1 MRALSSAALG
11 APSTSAPGDDPPP
24 AGAPPGGASRD
35 ALPAADS
42 SGEPKPLASAVQH
55 HQRAGDTDHD
65 SQHDHVR
72 RLHAQLD
79 AHFHLEQQPSPELD
93 DLDEPLFFAARRR
106 GRSADPVS
114 PAADDLPR
122 DGATGAATATRRA
135 QQRPASS
142 YIPASAW
149 SSHLSQ
155 LALAPRKSTT
165 RASSASP
172 SAASRSR
179 SGASDER
186 DPAGGRAHA
195 ATESAAPA
203 APTRARSSSADG
215 PFAAVAAK
223 GSSSRLNRASPAPL
237 FRHSLRLPFLPP
249 IPASPLPS
257 TAVSPGLTRSA
268 SSPPILPDIALGGP
282 LSPSFALVPP
292 TAPLSPPA
300 AWPNG
305 DDAAARDH
313 DAGTT
318 ARVPPPLVYRSST
331 SASAPDLSL
340 FSYAPVSEASSYFSS
355 PAPTAASSPTAATV
369 PLPLAGAALALGP
382 TSSSSTRAAFEYDSD
397 LVADDVTAAAAALA
411 DADAKERADAAQ
423 LDERRYHALVELVDT
438 ERGYLEHLRVL
449 VQVYFRTLPF
459 LTALTAAEVQA
470 VVRNANELLELH
482 ERIADRVDQVER
494 ELSWRDDGVEGD
506 QVGRDGKRD
515 KSFKTRK
522 AAGRIA
528 SIFADEASSFVLYHE
543 FCARHAEALDI
554 TRSVASRPEWEAFE
568 RQCAARVALDG
579 GRGDR
584 TPIASANSSGF
595 FPPVSAATSAS
606 PLPFSATPLATP
618 SHSSGSVP
626 TMASLVPSAASS
638 ISRTSRLRFVDY
650 AIAPVQRVTRYPLVF
665 GQLAKFFVGSPEHA
679 DLTSTWTAFKRVAQG
694 VDAAKR
700 EREGEMRTKVVARRM
715 EFNTPLVGGTFC
727 DILGPTLLVGALHV
741 VHSGGPLA
749 PPAPM
754 AATAGVQH
762 PGEVLKVKYL
772 GCFLYRSH
780 LVMAKVKKRASY
792 EPKEWLPLRLFD
804 IQGVDDGQGLLSHSI
819 RLSYRDHQFELG
831 ALCDGERSVWLSQL
845 LAAQADARRIWD
857 TQDRDEHGKP
867 TLFDDSVVSSVA
879 TDAAVAQRRSHSR
892 SASSISVVSTFGGSS
907 SSHAPSSSSSPVLVQ
922 EEPVPPVPIEY
933 AELVKTPSPS
943 PPAAVLSTSAPLAP
957 VLSPPSSTLTLAT
970 TPTLASRS
978 RFSSTASSLLLGRTP
993 ASQRAAVDLRL
1004 ADVFSEECLSARAQ
1018 AAREVELERAA
1029 SLASRRF
1036 RTISGPK
1043 RSMTTLAPAS
1053 SHSSSASPPFS
1064 SHKTLHGPAGSVR
1077 ERRRMSSAEVG
1088 LALAERAEF
1097 RGAIGFDAA
1106 QAALYHHN
1114 KAPGLGLAGLTVA
1127 TTAPDKE
1134 RGRSWANAIRKAGH
1148 KTAPH
1153 GGGAGTSSSASASRP
1168 RPALSDIDTAVAER
1182 SGKRG
1187 QAPPLSAGASWSRR
1201 GGRERE
1207 RDRDGGLGG
1216 QLRRV
1221 ASVDAT
1227 PTSLPTSREIPDD
1240 AVAASTAA
1248 PGKVTAS
1255 SPAATSG
1262 STADVERNNSVSS
1275 TTSSSGTGTNSSS
1288 SHAHGMQVIDT
1299 PPSSIPPSP
1308 DFGTVELADAL
1319 CPPPPPSLGSGNKA
1333 AFPVAPPPTQH
1344 ASPRWSTVSDGMSNV
1359 FRIRR
1364 RKSTLGLV
1372 PPAFPTRTSPSASD
1386 ESLTLRSPTIHA
1398 SDTASSS
1405 PSLVPASAAVKLQ
1418 RRAST
1423 TISGLFSSKK
1433 RMHSS
1438 PSLAGS
1444 GGYFGGSGP
1453 SSSSP
1458 HLPLSR
1464 TSTNSG
1470 SSSQATSPQNS
1481 PDQLPTTPEASSSR
1495 ELAPASS
1502 SSSAASTS
1510 SSASKPAP
1518 AASAMKRA
1526 RSSGG
1531 SKGPMLLRSRTRFLF
1546 ASHHGMTPM
1555 S

>member
-1 MRALSSAALG
+1 MRLLSL
-11 APSTSAPGDDPPP
+11 
-24 AGAPPGGASRD
+24 
-35 ALPAADS
+35 
-42 SGEPKPLASAVQH
+42 
-55 HQRAGDTDHD
+55 
-65 SQHDHVR
+65 
-72 RLHAQLD
+72 
-79 AHFHLEQQPSPELD
+79 
-93 DLDEPLFFAARRR
+93 
-106 GRSADPVS
+106 
-114 PAADDLPR
+114 
-122 DGATGAATATRRA
+122 
-135 QQRPASS
+135 
-142 YIPASAW
+142 
-149 SSHLSQ
+149 
-155 LALAPRKSTT
+155 
-165 RASSASP
+165 
-172 SAASRSR
+172 
-179 SGASDER
+179 
-186 DPAGGRAHA
+186 
-195 ATESAAPA
+195 
-203 APTRARSSSADG
+203 ARSS
-215 PFAAVAAK
+215 
-223 GSSSRLNRASPAPL
+223 R
-237 FRHSLRLPFLPP
+237 
-249 IPASPLPS
+249 S
-257 TAVSPGLTRSA
+257 TAGS
-268 SSPPILPDIALGGP
+268 
-282 LSPSFALVPP
+282 
-292 TAPLSPPA
+292 
-300 AWPNG
+300 
-305 DDAAARDH
+305 
-313 DAGTT
+313 
-318 ARVPPPLVYRSST
+318 
-331 SASAPDLSL
+331 
-340 FSYAPVSEASSYFSS
+340 
-355 PAPTAASSPTAATV
+355 
-369 PLPLAGAALALGP
+369 
-382 TSSSSTRAAFEYDSD
+382 
-397 LVADDVTAAAAALA
+397 
-411 DADAKERADAAQ
+411 
-423 LDERRYHALVELVDT
+423 
-438 ERGYLEHLRVL
+438 
-449 VQVYFRTLPF
+449 
-459 LTALTAAEVQA
+459 
-470 VVRNANELLELH
+470 
-482 ERIADRVDQVER
+482 R
-494 ELSWRDDGVEGD
+494 ELTPSLLFTA
-506 QVGRDGKRD
+506 Q
-515 KSFKTRK
+515 
-522 AAGRIA
+522 
-528 SIFADEASSFVLYHE
+528 ASSFELYND

-584 TPIASANSSGF
+584 TPIASASSSGF
-595 FPPVSAATSAS
+595 FPPVSAAVSAS
-606 PLPFSATPLATP
+606 PLPFSATPLTTP

-626 TMASLVPSAASS
+626 TMASFAASAASS
-638 ISRTSRLRFVDY
+638 VSRTSRLRFVDY

-665 GQLAKFFVGSPEHA
+665 GQLAKFFAGAAEHA
-679 DLTSTWTAFKRVAQG
+679 DLTSTWSAFKKVAQG

-700 EREGEMRTKVVARRM
+700 VREGEMRTKVVARRM

-741 VHSGGPLA
+741 VHSGGALA
-749 PPAPM
+749 PPAPL
-754 AATAGVQH
+754 ATTAGVQH

-804 IQGVDDGQGLLSHSI
+804 IQGVDEGQGASTRLFSCSASATTGSTADPCRPPSAGLLSHSI

-831 ALCDGERSVWLSQL
+831 ALCDGERAVWLSQL
-845 LAAQADARRIWD
+845 LAAQAKARRVWD

-892 SASSISVVSTFGGSS
+892 SASSVSVVSTFGQPGNSR
-907 SSHAPSSSSSPVLVQ
+907 APSSSSSPILVQ
-922 EEPVPPVPIEY
+922 EEPVPPVPTEY
-933 AELVKTPSPS
+933 IDIAKTSSPT

-957 VLSPPSSTLTLAT
+957 VLSPPSSSLTLAT

-1018 AAREVELERAA
+1018 AAREIELDRAA

-1043 RSMTTLAPAS
+1043 RSMTALAPGSTHAS
-1053 SHSSSASPPFS
+1053 TASPPFS
-1064 SHKTLHGPAGSVR
+1064 SHKVLHGPGGSVR

-1106 QAALYHHN
+1106 QAALYHHS

-1127 TTAPDKE
+1127 APAQDKD

-1148 KTAPH
+1148 KTTSQ
-1153 GGGAGTSSSASASRP
+1153 GGGTGSSASRP
-1168 RPALSDIDTAVAER
+1168 RPALPDIDTALAER

-1201 GGRERE
+1201 SGRARARE

-1227 PTSLPTSREIPDD
+1227 PSMQPAPLPAPHNVSD
-1240 AVAASTAA
+1240 AASTSSAA
-1248 PGKVTAS
+1248 PSKVTAS
-1255 SPAATSG
+1255 SSTAPSG

-1288 SHAHGMQVIDT
+1288 SHAHSLQLIDT

-1319 CPPPPPSLGSGNKA
+1319 CAPPAPAGSGGSKPAFPALPPPPP
-1333 AFPVAPPPTQH
+1333 QH

-1405 PSLVPASAAVKLQ
+1405 YHLAPASAAVKLQ

-1433 RMHSS
+1433 RTSS
-1438 PSLAGS
+1438 SASLAGS
-1444 GGYFGGSGP
+1444 GGYFGGGA

-1464 TSTNSG
+1464 SSTNSG
-1470 SSSQATSPQNS
+1470 SSSQATSPQGT
-1481 PDQLPTTPEASSSR
+1481 PDQVPTTPESSSSR
-1495 ELAPASS
+1495 ELAPPAQGAPA
-1502 SSSAASTS
+1502 SSAALSATATATATS
-1510 SSASKPAP
+1510 PSSASKAAP

-1526 RSSGG
+1526 GSSGG
-1531 SKGPMLLRSRTRFLF
+1531 SKGPVLLRSRTRFLF
-1546 ASHHGMTPM
+1546 ASHNGMTPM

>member
-459 LTALTAAEVQA
+459 LTALTAAEVQT
-470 VVRNANELLELH
+470 V
-482 ERIADRVDQVER
+482 VER
-494 ELSWRDDGVEGD
+494 EL
-506 QVGRDGKRD
+506 
-515 KSFKTRK
+515 
-522 AAGRIA
+522 

-749 PPAPM
+749 PPAPI

-1064 SHKTLHGPAGSVR
+1064 
-1077 ERRRMSSAEVG
+1077 
-1088 LALAERAEF
+1088 
-1097 RGAIGFDAA
+1097 
-1106 QAALYHHN
+1106 
-1114 KAPGLGLAGLTVA
+1114 
-1127 TTAPDKE
+1127 
-1134 RGRSWANAIRKAGH
+1134 
-1148 KTAPH
+1148 
-1153 GGGAGTSSSASASRP
+1153 
-1168 RPALSDIDTAVAER
+1168 
-1182 SGKRG
+1182 
-1187 QAPPLSAGASWSRR
+1187 
-1201 GGRERE
+1201 
-1207 RDRDGGLGG
+1207 
-1216 QLRRV
+1216 
-1221 ASVDAT
+1221 
-1227 PTSLPTSREIPDD
+1227 
-1240 AVAASTAA
+1240 
-1248 PGKVTAS
+1248 
-1255 SPAATSG
+1255 
-1262 STADVERNNSVSS
+1262 
-1275 TTSSSGTGTNSSS
+1275 
-1288 SHAHGMQVIDT
+1288 
-1299 PPSSIPPSP
+1299 
-1308 DFGTVELADAL
+1308 
-1319 CPPPPPSLGSGNKA
+1319 
-1333 AFPVAPPPTQH
+1333 
-1344 ASPRWSTVSDGMSNV
+1344 
-1359 FRIRR
+1359 
-1364 RKSTLGLV
+1364 
-1372 PPAFPTRTSPSASD
+1372 
-1386 ESLTLRSPTIHA
+1386 
-1398 SDTASSS
+1398 
-1405 PSLVPASAAVKLQ
+1405 
-1418 RRAST
+1418 
-1423 TISGLFSSKK
+1423 
-1433 RMHSS
+1433 
-1438 PSLAGS
+1438 
-1444 GGYFGGSGP
+1444 
-1453 SSSSP
+1453 
-1458 HLPLSR
+1458 
-1464 TSTNSG
+1464 
-1470 SSSQATSPQNS
+1470 
-1481 PDQLPTTPEASSSR
+1481 
-1495 ELAPASS
+1495 
-1502 SSSAASTS
+1502 
-1510 SSASKPAP
+1510 
-1518 AASAMKRA
+1518 
-1526 RSSGG
+1526 
-1531 SKGPMLLRSRTRFLF
+1531 
-1546 ASHHGMTPM
+1546 
-1555 S
+1555 

>member
-11 APSTSAPGDDPPP
+11 AATTPAPEHDPPP
-24 AGAPPGGASRD
+24 PTAPRGGASRD
-35 ALPAADS
+35 AVPLADS
-42 SGEPKPLASAVQH
+42 SREPKPLGPAVEG
-55 HQRAGDTDHD
+55 RPPAPDVDRD
-65 SQHDHVR
+65 LQHDHVR

-79 AHFHLEQQPSPELD
+79 AHFHLQQQLASPELD

-106 GRSADPVS
+106 GRSADPAS

-122 DGATGAATATRRA
+122 DGATEPTAATRRA
-135 QQRPASS
+135 KQRPASS

-155 LALAPRKSTT
+155 LALTPRKSAA
-165 RASSASP
+165 RAASASP
-172 SAASRSR
+172 TGASRGR
-179 SGASDER
+179 REGSDGR

-195 ATESAAPA
+195 ATDPT
-203 APTRARSSSADG
+203 PTRARSSSADG
-215 PFAAVAAK
+215 PFAAAAAK
-223 GSSSRLNRASPAPL
+223 GSASRLNRTSPAPL

-257 TAVSPGLTRSA
+257 TVTSPGLLTRSA

-292 TAPLSPPA
+292 TAPLSPSA
-300 AWPNG
+300 AWPHG
-305 DDAAARDH
+305 DSAARDY
-313 DAGTT
+313 DADTT

-331 SASAPDLSL
+331 SASAPNLSL

-369 PLPLAGAALALGP
+369 PLPLAGAALGLAS
-382 TSSSSTRAAFEYDSD
+382 TSSASTRAPLEYDSD
-397 LVADDVTAAAAALA
+397 LVADDVAAAAAALA
-411 DADAKERADAAQ
+411 DVEAKEQADAAQ
-423 LDERRYHALVELVDT
+423 LDQRRYHALVELVDT

-459 LTALTAAEVQA
+459 LTALSAAEVQA
-470 VVRNANELLELH
+470 VIRNANELLQLH
-482 ERIADRVDQVER
+482 ERIADRIDQVER
-494 ELSWRDDGVEGD
+494 ELSWRHDAVEGE
-506 QVGRDGKRD
+506 QVQ
-515 KSFKTRK
+515 SFKTKK

-528 SIFADEASSFVLYHE
+528 IVFADEASSFDLYHD

-584 TPIASANSSGF
+584 TPVASASSSGF
-595 FPPVSAATSAS
+595 FPPVSAAASTS

-626 TMASLVPSAASS
+626 TMASFTSSAASS

-665 GQLAKFFVGSPEHA
+665 GQLAKFFVGTPEHA

-741 VHSGGPLA
+741 VHSGRDLA
-749 PPAPM
+749 PAAPIST
-754 AATAGVQH
+754 TAGVQH
-762 PGEVLKVKYL
+762 LGEVLKVKYL

-804 IQGVDDGQGLLSHSI
+804 IQAVDEGQGLLSHSI
-819 RLSYRDHQFELG
+819 RLVYRDHQFELG

-845 LAAQADARRIWD
+845 FAAQAEARRVWD

-879 TDAAVAQRRSHSR
+879 TDAAVVQRRSHSR
-892 SASSISVVSTFGGSS
+892 SASSVSIVSTFGGSS
-907 SSHAPSSSSSPVLVQ
+907 TSHVPSSSSSPVLVQ
-922 EEPVPPVPIEY
+922 EEPVPPVPSEY
-933 AELVKTPSPS
+933 AKTPSPS
-943 PPAAVLSTSAPLAP
+943 PPVAVLSTSAPLAP

-1018 AAREVELERAA
+1018 AAREIELERAA

-1043 RSMTTLAPAS
+1043 RSMTALAPGS
-1053 SHSSSASPPFS
+1053 THSSAASPPLS
-1064 SHKTLHGPAGSVR
+1064 SHKMLHGPGGSVR

-1106 QAALYHHN
+1106 QAALYHHS

-1134 RGRSWANAIRKAGH
+1134 RRRSWANAIRKAGH
-1148 KTAPH
+1148 KAAPL
-1153 GGGAGTSSSASASRP
+1153 GSAAATSASSTSASRP
-1168 RPALSDIDTAVAER
+1168 RPALSDIDTSLAER
-1182 SGKRG
+1182 TGKRG
-1187 QAPPLSAGASWSRR
+1187 QAPPLSAGPSWSRR
-1201 GGRERE
+1201 SGRERE
-1207 RDRDGGLGG
+1207 REREREGGLGG

-1227 PTSLPTSREIPDD
+1227 PISPPTSLGFSDVPAT
-1240 AVAASTAA
+1240 
-1248 PGKVTAS
+1248 S
-1255 SPAATSG
+1255 SPATDKVTVSSCAVASG

-1288 SHAHGMQVIDT
+1288 SHAHSLQVSDT

-1319 CPPPPPSLGSGNKA
+1319 YPPPTSSSAGPKA
-1333 AFPVAPPPTQH
+1333 AFPVVPPPAQH

-1405 PSLVPASAAVKLQ
+1405 FNLVPASAAVKLQ

-1433 RMHSS
+1433 RTHSS

-1444 GGYFGGSGP
+1444 GGYFGGSGAT
-1453 SSSSP
+1453 SSSP

-1470 SSSQATSPQNS
+1470 TSSQATSPQSS
-1481 PDQLPTTPEASSSR
+1481 PDQVPTTPEAGSSR
-1495 ELAPASS
+1495 ELAPPVSSATSS
-1502 SSSAASTS
+1502 STSASTSTS

-1518 AASAMKRA
+1518 ATSAMKRA
-1526 RSSGG
+1526 GSSGG

-1546 ASHHGMTPM
+1546 ASHNGMTPM